1 MPVPRDP
8 ATGHRYV
15 IAAVFAVDD
24 LLAHRHG
31 REYIREADKAD
42 RDPAV
47 AERWFQ
53 ARSEVV
59 EPD

>member
-1 MPVPRDP
+1 MKTTTRIGRRAMSDP
-8 ATGHRYV
+8 E
-15 IAAVFAVDD
+15 I
-24 LLAHRHG
+24 
-31 REYIREADKAD
+31 I
-42 RDPAV
+42 PAV

>member
-1 MPVPRDP
+1 VNTLVE
-8 ATGHRYV
+8 ATM
-15 IAAVFAVDD
+15 
-24 LLAHRHG
+24 
-31 REYIREADKAD
+31 EYIREADKAD

-59 EPD
+59 ELD